1 MRYITA
7 VLVFAAAALTPQ
19 MAASALA
26 APLAAPTQ
34 TAAVSPEMSAVCT
47 RISVLVIPAGPI
59 ESRIDGML
67 PGMVKQM
74 IASDRDIA
82 AMEEAYPGLGDA
94 MVTAWR
100 PIMIKASREV
110 MPLYRNDMA
119 AMYCRNFSLPELREI
134 EAFLGSPAFQT
145 LQSSAYENLTLG
157 HTMGDVMSDKEVSA
171 ASIQG
176 DLAETGRRA
185 GRDLSPEYQRQIAKF
200 MQSPLGRKMVG
211 MAPEKLAI
219 DAKWT
224 NYLPPWAEKEIQT
237 VTVDAMI
244 AHIAKTDPKMAQ
256 RMRDAF
262 SQDSGKAKRN

>member
-1 MRYITA
+1 MRYKTA
-7 VLVFAAAALTPQ
+7 ILVFSAAGLAAQMAVPAQAAAP
-19 MAASALA
+19 AATSSLS
-26 APLAAPTQ
+26 L
-34 TAAVSPEMSAVCT
+34 EMSAVCT
-47 RISVLVIPAGPI
+47 RISALVIPIAPI
-59 ESRIDGML
+59 ENRIDRML
-67 PGMVKQM
+67 PGLVKQM
-74 IASDRDIA
+74 IASDPDIA

-100 PIMIKASREV
+100 PIMIKSSREV

-119 AMYCRNFSLPELREI
+119 AMYCRNFSLPELREV
-134 EAFLGSPAFQT
+134 EAFLASPAFQA

-157 HTMGDVMSDKEVSA
+157 HTMGDVMNDKDVSA

-176 DLAETGRRA
+176 DLAETGRKA

-200 MQSPLGRKMVG
+200 MQSPLGRKMAA

-224 NYLPPWAEKEIQT
+224 NYLPPWAEKEIET
-237 VTVDAMI
+237 VTIDAMI

-256 RMRDAF
+256 RMREAMTE
-262 SQDSGKAKRN
+262 QGGAAKRN